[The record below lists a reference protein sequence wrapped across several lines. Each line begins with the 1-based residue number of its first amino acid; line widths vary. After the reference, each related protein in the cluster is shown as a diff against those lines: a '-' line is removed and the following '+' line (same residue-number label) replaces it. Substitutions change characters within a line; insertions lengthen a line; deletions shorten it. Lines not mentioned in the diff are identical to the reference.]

1 MKSFLVAMNL
11 ILLALVGYLY
21 YLHFNSN
28 KKSTTFINVMKDSSG
43 QSKARVAYID
53 LDSLQANYDYYK
65 KLKAESDKKQEAATN
80 EIVGLQNKYQAKAG
94 QYQQK
99 GSTMTQKEQDDAMKD
114 LGGMQQ
120 SFQKRKQELD
130 NELYSYTS
138 KLKEDILTRIQ
149 NFLKEYN
156 KDNKYDYVFSYEPG
170 FMFYKDSTL
179 NITKDVVEGLNE
191 KYSKE
196 KK

>member
-1 MKSFLVAMNL
+1 MKTFLVFSNI

-28 KKSTTFINVMKDSSG
+28 KKSTTFINVMKDSAG
-43 QSKARVAYID
+43 QSKSRVAYID

-65 KLKAESDKKQEAATN
+65 KLKVESDKKQEDATN
-80 EIVGLQNKYQAKAG
+80 EIVSLQNKYQAKAG

-99 GSTMTQKEQDDAMKD
+99 GQTMTQKEQDEAMKD
-114 LGGMQQ
+114 LGTMQQ
-120 SFQKRKQELD
+120 NFQQRKQQLD
-130 NELYSYTS
+130 NELYTYTS

-149 NFLKEYN
+149 TFLKDYN
-156 KDNKYDYVFSYEPG
+156 KDSKYDYIFSYEPG

-191 KYSKE
+191 RYSKE

>member
-1 MKSFLVAMNL
+1 MKNFLVASNI

-28 KKSTTFINVMKDSSG
+28 KKSSTTYTIKDSAG
-43 QSKARVAYID
+43 QSRARVAYID
-53 LDSLQANYDYYK
+53 LDTLQSNYDYYK
-65 KLKAESDKKQEAATN
+65 KLKAESDKKQEAATK
-80 EIVGLQNKYQAKAG
+80 EILSLQNRYQTRTA
-94 QYQQK
+94 QLQQK
-99 GSTMTQKEQDDAMKD
+99 GATMTQQEQEAAMKE

-120 SFQKRKQELD
+120 AFQNRKQELD
-130 NELYSYTS
+130 TELYNYTS
-138 KLKEDILTRIQ
+138 KLKEDILSRIQ

-156 KDNKYDYVFSYEPG
+156 KDSKYDYIFSYEPG

-179 NITKDVVEGLNE
+179 NITKDVVEGLNTI
-191 KYSKE
+191 YSKE